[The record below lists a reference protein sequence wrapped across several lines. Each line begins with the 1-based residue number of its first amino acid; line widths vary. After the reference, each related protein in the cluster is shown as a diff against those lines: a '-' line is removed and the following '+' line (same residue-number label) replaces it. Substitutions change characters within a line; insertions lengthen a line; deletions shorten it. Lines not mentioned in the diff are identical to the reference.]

1 MTVRLSSNL
10 VYYSQGRESYFAK
23 SLLSVV
29 TAGRHTRAGMGTNTA
44 AKCWGEQSNG
54 GMERNIVKMEDAR
67 FHWNGD
73 EDSVCSSVRSG
84 GGPSVSRSSSSPSS
98 SLWGGVDGGGARLLP
113 PLLPQQSWG
122 VHSQQA
128 FLLYCLA
135 LGPTDLSIH
144 WHSNGRRLDT
154 VNEYRHTFSHDAVLV
169 SSWVREQPL
178 SKDAHY
184 QCIAVSE
191 SGNDTSKIDL
201 RLSSRD
207 EANTFSE
214 ELNQWREA
222 LADHERQLQ
231 NWKKAW
237 ESCDG
242 QGVL

>member
-1 MTVRLSSNL
+1 MASVLQPHNPPEGL
-10 VYYSQGRESYFAK
+10 V
-23 SLLSVV
+23 SLFDLQVFDDPTRPCVKDSFLGGKWLICVV
-29 TAGRHTRAGMGTNTA
+29 QQAY
-44 AKCWGEQSNG
+44 
-54 GMERNIVKMEDAR
+54 
-67 FHWNGD
+67 
-73 EDSVCSSVRSG
+73 DSK
-84 GGPSVSRSSSSPSS
+84 
-98 SLWGGVDGGGARLLP
+98 LETWFTKL
-113 PLLPQQSWG
+113 SWG

-184 QCIAVSE
+184 QCVAVSK

-214 ELNQWREA
+214 DLNQWREA